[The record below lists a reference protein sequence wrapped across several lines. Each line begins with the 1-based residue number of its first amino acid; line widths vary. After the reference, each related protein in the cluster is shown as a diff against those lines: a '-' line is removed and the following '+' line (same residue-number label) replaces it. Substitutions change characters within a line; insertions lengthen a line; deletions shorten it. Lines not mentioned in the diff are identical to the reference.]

1 MTINT
6 RRKIVLKMN
15 IDNKNK
21 NKSIES
27 YQRNPF
33 LLIQK
38 IKKDE
43 SRKYEKNQII

>member
-6 RRKIVLKMN
+6 RRKIALKMN

-21 NKSIES
+21 NKSRIISKKSSSLNKKMKIE
-27 YQRNPF
+27 
-33 LLIQK
+33 
-38 IKKDE
+38 E

>member
-15 IDNKNK
+15 IKNRNKNK

-33 LLIQK
+33 PL
-38 IKKDE
+38 IKKNKIDK
-43 SRKYEKNQII
+43 SRKY

>member
-6 RRKIVLKMN
+6 RRKIALKLN
-15 IDNKNK
+15 IKNKNK

-33 LLIQK
+33 PLMKK